1 MSFVNQNSL
10 QESTALPFKRQKA
23 RTGVSAMQKK
33 FWFLPLVVLGLILN
47 FGCSKSSPPDDARI
61 VTDVQSRF
69 FADPNVQSKQIAV
82 VSKDGAVTLTGR
94 VASDRERMAAAEDAV
109 RAAGVKTV
117 INDLQVS
124 VPEQS
129 QAQPDNEQAVAKPSA
144 AQAKP
149 RAKRVNTS
157 WYNQSPPAPWPYPPA
172 PAASPFS
179 AENTTSAA
187 AATPAVPEPRR
198 VTIPAGTA
206 VTVRLIDPIDS
217 AVNRVGEAFHAT
229 LDSPLVQDGDV
240 IVPTGYE
247 VEGHLTEAQSAGR
260 LSGHSQLGLTLDR
273 LIVQDKYY
281 DLRTTDEVRM
291 GPSRGKA
298 TAIAVGTG
306 AGIGAIIGGLAGG
319 GRGAAIGATIGGAGT
334 TGIEATQR
342 GPQIILPPE
351 SMLTFRL
358 AAPITVIATSQTGPN
373 PQRPRLH
380 VERVRPRYPYCGGGP
395 FRCQEPLVAHWR

>member
-1 MSFVNQNSL
+1 
-10 QESTALPFKRQKA
+10 
-23 RTGVSAMQKK
+23 MQKK
-33 FWFLPLVVLGLILN
+33 IWFVPLILVGLILT

-69 FADPNVQSKQIAV
+69 FADPNMQSKQIAV
-82 VSKDGAVTLTGR
+82 ASKDGTVTLTGR
-94 VASDRERMAAAEDAV
+94 VASDRERMAAADDAG

-124 VPEQS
+124 APEQS
-129 QAQPDNEQAVAKPSA
+129 QAQQDNQQAVAKPSTV
-144 AQAKP
+144 QAKP
-149 RAKRVNTS
+149 RAKRVNTD
-157 WYNQSPPAPWPYPPA
+157 WYNRSAPAPWPYPPA
-172 PAASPFS
+172 PAATSLNG
-179 AENTTSAA
+179 ENASTIAGA
-187 AATPAVPEPRR
+187 PATPAAPEPRR
-198 VTIPAGTA
+198 VTVPAGTA

-217 AVNRVGEAFHAT
+217 AFNRVGEAFHAT
-229 LDSPLVQDGDV
+229 LDSPLVQDGEV
-240 IVPTGYE
+240 IIPTGYE

-281 DLRTTDEVRM
+281 DLRTTDEVRV
-291 GPSRGKA
+291 GPSRGKG
-298 TAIAVGTG
+298 TVIAAATG

-342 GPQIILPPE
+342 GPQIVLPPE

-358 AAPITVIATSQTGPN
+358 AAPITVIATSQNGPN
-373 PQRPRLH
+373 QQRPRLH
-380 VERVRPRYPYCGGGP
+380 VERARPRYPYCGGGP
-395 FRCQEPLVAHWR
+395 FGCREPLVARWR

>member
-1 MSFVNQNSL
+1 MGKRLAVMPFVV
-10 QESTALPFKRQKA
+10 A
-23 RTGVSAMQKK
+23 
-33 FWFLPLVVLGLILN
+33 VLLLM

-69 FADPNVQSKQIAV
+69 FADPNVESKQIAV
-82 VSKDGAVTLTGR
+82 VSKDGAVTLTGH
-94 VASDRERMAAAEDAV
+94 VSSDHERMAAADDAGRV
-109 RAAGVKTV
+109 AGVRTV

-124 VPEQS
+124 APEQS

-172 PAASPFS
+172 PAASPLN
-179 AENTTSAA
+179 AEGATSAA
-187 AATPAVPEPRR
+187 AATPATPEPRR
-198 VTIPAGTA
+198 ATIPAGTA

-281 DLRTTDEVRM
+281 DLRTTDEVRI

-373 PQRPRLH
+373 QQRPRLH

-395 FRCQEPLVAHWR
+395 FGCREPLVAHWR